1 MAGAP
6 RAPDVLLAISGD
18 AMQGS
23 NDFLVTIAPLFIILA
38 IMYLLVFRP
47 QQRRMKEMQDMIAN
61 LKRGDRVV
69 MNGGLMGRITKVV
82 DDRELELE
90 VADGVRVRVSRPAV
104 AEVRVKG
111 EPQKTD
117 ASKKSEDTKSDDK
130 AKA

>member
-1 MAGAP
+1 
-6 RAPDVLLAISGD
+6 
-18 AMQGS
+18 MQGS

-47 QQRRMKEMQDMIAN
+47 QQRRMKEMQNMIAN
-61 LKRGDRVV
+61 IKRGDRVV
-69 MNGGLMGRITKVV
+69 MNGGLMGRVTKIV

-111 EPQKTD
+111 EPQKTE

>member
-1 MAGAP
+1 
-6 RAPDVLLAISGD
+6 
-18 AMQGS
+18 MQGS

-61 LKRGDRVV
+61 IKRGDRVV
-69 MNGGLMGRITKVV
+69 MSGGLMGRVTKVV

-90 VADGVRVRVSRPAV
+90 IADGVRVRVSRSAV

-111 EPQKTD
+111 EPQKTE
-117 ASKKSEDTKSDDK
+117 SKSKSEDTKSDDK

>member
-1 MAGAP
+1 
-6 RAPDVLLAISGD
+6 
-18 AMQGS
+18 MQGS

-61 LKRGDRVV
+61 IKRGDRVV
-69 MNGGLMGRITKVV
+69 MSGGLMGRVTKVV

-90 VADGVRVRVSRPAV
+90 IADGVRVRVSRSAV

-111 EPQKTD
+111 EPQKTE
-117 ASKKSEDTKSDDK
+117 SKIKSEDTKSDDK

>member
-1 MAGAP
+1 
-6 RAPDVLLAISGD
+6 
-18 AMQGS
+18 MQGS

-47 QQRRMKEMQDMIAN
+47 QQRRMKEAQEMIAN
-61 LKRGDRVV
+61 IKRGDRVV
-69 MNGGLMGRITKVV
+69 MSGGLLGKVTKVV

-90 VADGVRVRVSRPAV
+90 IADGVRVRVSRPSV

-111 EPQKTD
+111 EPQRTE
-117 ASKKSEDTKSDDK
+117 SKGKSEDGKSDEK